1 MAEKTILPILKEVYP
16 YLYGRIISYVILR
29 NIRPLPIKSMRY
41 LYEKTYLSRI
51 SDESMSPGSISGM
64 LSSLPEDQSIRVM
77 WRLTEKGEYVLMDSR
92 QYSPGL
98 RTCPSWINRRCYS
111 HGQCDRHGR
120 RGEMCHCCRQGLIL
134 RR

>member
-16 YLYGRIISYVILR
+16 YLYWRIISYVILR
-29 NIRPLPIKSMRY
+29 NIQPLPIKSMRY

-98 RTCPSWINRRCYS
+98 RTCPSWNLGTVTMACTCRRS
-111 HGQCDRHGR
+111 TS
-120 RGEMCHCCRQGLIL
+120 
-134 RR
+134 